1 MYIAFMPSASPPC
14 DPQALSLA
22 SDDAMAD
29 VWYNVGQ
36 VAIGIGDLGLSYQ
49 ARRRLGPHFHAPHS
63 LGAGILHMA
72 RSSAGV

>member
-1 MYIAFMPSASPPC
+1 MMMPSVSSPC
-14 DPQALSLA
+14 HHPQALSLA

-49 ARRRLGPHFHAPHS
+49 ARRRLAPPPCPSLTRHRHS
-63 LGAGILHMA
+63 
-72 RSSAGV
+72 